1 MTENLRPSVR
11 EAAETYRN
19 LGIVPIPVKH
29 GSKRPAVSGWQNL
42 TLDADLDEM
51 FPADEHLNI
60 GVLLGTPSGDL
71 VDIDCDCPEAILAAD
86 KAIGEASV
94 RSRRGDAEAS
104 HYWFRISDG
113 APPATQRFE
122 DPASPGAVLVEL
134 RSTGGQTVVPPSRHP
149 DGTPY
154 LWMKELTEGAIVD
167 NTSRSE
173 VERITRT
180 IASIAALARYWPGP
194 GSRHHANLALCGALL
209 RHPDTGEV
217 NEVWRTQAAGFART
231 VGTIG
236 KDTEWRDREQNV
248 DTTIDALEKGE
259 NVRSWTALTEYIPAS
274 VVWQVR
280 EWLGLTPTEKKEEL
294 KEDDDLTE
302 WDEDTKTLDEEWRRM
317 YIGKAITEGVEE
329 PQELIPGTGLLYKGE
344 VTTIQSAGGCLT
356 GDTTVQINRAGKGFS
371 KDLEWVVKQHLG
383 EIEQENWAWD
393 MSIPTMIQHHHD
405 DGTVRLTEITDVWRS
420 GKKEVFLLEAGDKA
434 IKATSDHRFLTPS
447 GEYVCLGN
455 LNVGDLVGLN
465 VGRSRGG
472 TKDKPQY
479 KRVTTHHHPYRSD
492 TRVLSDGTVS
502 GRVPKHRIVAEAEA
516 SGLSFK
522 KFMEKCES
530 GNHEGLVFY
539 DPFTHAVHH
548 YDHDTY
554 NNHPDNLGV
563 MTHLEH
569 QKLHAEPKHVLER
582 VGFLP
587 IDRITYL
594 GEKQTY
600 DLTVEDCCGT
610 GSHDSH
616 NYLANEFVVHNSGKT
631 LIAMNLLWRAV
642 QNGLKVVF
650 VDEENGPN
658 EVARRFMTFG
668 VDPELLDKHLIY
680 YAMPSINWFDASNP
694 DRLIDMCQEE
704 KVDLVLVDSVMD
716 MMSSSGLDENDNSEF
731 NDLYN
736 RTIKRLKND
745 NRAVLLLDHVS
756 KDSSWMARGA
766 SAKFDQSSVVWGV
779 KVNDKF
785 DAHNSGSVTLKR
797 RKGRMSVVVNEVLVT
812 ITVDGEGSTNIAYY
826 PDVKITTGEDDEV
839 SLHDEVV
846 KALMHLDAAG
856 QDKAVSKKAVRDA
869 VPKDDHAVNE
879 YLDEPQWP
887 VRSRKVHARL
897 FEVWLDEKES
907 DDE

>member
-280 EWLGLTPTEKKEEL
+280 EWLGLTPTEKKEEP

-344 VTTIQSAGGCLT
+344 VTTIQSAGG
-356 GDTTVQINRAGKGFS
+356 
-371 KDLEWVVKQHLG
+371 
-383 EIEQENWAWD
+383 
-393 MSIPTMIQHHHD
+393 
-405 DGTVRLTEITDVWRS
+405 
-420 GKKEVFLLEAGDKA
+420 
-434 IKATSDHRFLTPS
+434 
-447 GEYVCLGN
+447 
-455 LNVGDLVGLN
+455 
-465 VGRSRGG
+465 
-472 TKDKPQY
+472 
-479 KRVTTHHHPYRSD
+479 
-492 TRVLSDGTVS
+492 
-502 GRVPKHRIVAEAEA
+502 
-516 SGLSFK
+516 
-522 KFMEKCES
+522 
-530 GNHEGLVFY
+530 
-539 DPFTHAVHH
+539 
-548 YDHDTY
+548 
-554 NNHPDNLGV
+554 
-563 MTHLEH
+563 
-569 QKLHAEPKHVLER
+569 
-582 VGFLP
+582 
-587 IDRITYL
+587 
-594 GEKQTY
+594 
-600 DLTVEDCCGT
+600 
-610 GSHDSH
+610 
-616 NYLANEFVVHNSGKT
+616 SGKT

-812 ITVDGEGSTNIAYY
+812 ITVDGEGSTSIAYY